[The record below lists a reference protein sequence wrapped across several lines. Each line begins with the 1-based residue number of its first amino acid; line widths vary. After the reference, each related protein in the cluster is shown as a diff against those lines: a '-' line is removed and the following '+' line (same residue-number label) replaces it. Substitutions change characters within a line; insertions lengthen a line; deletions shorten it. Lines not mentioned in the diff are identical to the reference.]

1 MPSFA
6 RRRHGFSLIELLLV
20 LGVVAVLL
28 VAMFVVYPAVRTEIR
43 AGKEVSYITGAVAK
57 FQTQFPNNQY
67 TGVQTVWNNARQ
79 AQEPWAVSPN
89 GWTDSWSIQQAQK
102 VGNLPQSCASGRC
115 THIWIQLYYRSSGM
129 NEAECLK
136 ILSVLSSR
144 FEMPGFTNPG
154 PTTFINQ
161 CDKADGPVFISFL
174 TQ

>member
-43 AGKEVSYITGAVAK
+43 VGKEISYITGAVAK
-57 FQTQFPNNQY
+57 FQTQFPNNRY
-67 TGVQTVWNNARQ
+67 NGVQAVWQKARED
-79 AQEPWAVSPN
+79 QEPWAVSPN
-89 GWTDSWSIQQAQK
+89 GWTESWGIQEAQK
-102 VGNLPQSCASGRC
+102 VGNLAQSCSSGRC
-115 THIWIQLYYRSSGM
+115 THIWIQLYYRDSGI

-161 CDKADGPVFISFL
+161 CNKSGGPVFISFL